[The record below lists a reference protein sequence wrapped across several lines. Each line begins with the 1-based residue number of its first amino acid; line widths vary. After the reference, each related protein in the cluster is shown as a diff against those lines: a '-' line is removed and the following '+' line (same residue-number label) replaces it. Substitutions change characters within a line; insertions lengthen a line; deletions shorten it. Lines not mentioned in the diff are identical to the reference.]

1 MNAKKQAG
9 TAPVQAAAL
18 PEATKTDKPTVRHSN
33 PFAWYEGDGVGFLC
47 EKTTA
52 RVYAATDAIQT
63 LTALLLQREFDAEA
77 QADGDDQPGLTMD
90 TRTTVGLLHAL
101 ATCNSAVQQMT
112 TGHSY
117 GMRVSDG
124 EEARALTRAAQK
136 AVWQQDEKRAKFV
149 NSITGGGR

>member
-18 PEATKTDKPTVRHSN
+18 PEATKTDKPTVCHSS
-33 PFAWYEGDGVGFLC
+33 PFAWYEGDGVAFLC

-77 QADGDDQPGLTMD
+77 QADGDDQPGLKMD

-112 TGHSY
+112 TGPSY

-124 EEARALTRAAQK
+124 EEARALTRAAQE
-136 AVWQQDEKRAKFV
+136 AVWQQDVKRAKFV
-149 NSITGGGR
+149 NSITGGGQ

>member
-18 PEATKTDKPTVRHSN
+18 PEATKTDKPTVCHSS
-33 PFAWYEGDGVGFLC
+33 PFAWYEGDGVAFLC

-52 RVYAATDAIQT
+52 RVYAATDAIET

-77 QADGDDQPGLTMD
+77 QADGDDQPGLKMD

-112 TGHSY
+112 TGSSY

-136 AVWQQDEKRAKFV
+136 AVWQQDVQRAKFV
-149 NSITGGGR
+149 GDIAGGVQ